1 MSLDDRRDHLIA
13 KAISMI
19 NDDIALPVDL
29 LAELDELGVSLNWL
43 FLEAA
48 STTPSIYNIE

>member
-1 MSLDDRRDHLIA
+1 MLLDDRRDRLIA

-19 NDDIALPVDL
+19 NEDIALPIDL
-29 LAELDELGVSLNWL
+29 LAELDELGVNINWL

-48 STTPSIYNIE
+48 SMTPNINNIE

>member
-1 MSLDDRRDHLIA
+1 MSLDDQRDHLIA

-19 NDDIALPVDL
+19 NEDIALPIDL
-29 LAELDELGVSLNWL
+29 LAELDELGVNINWL

-48 STTPSIYNIE
+48 SMTPSIYNIE

>member
-1 MSLDDRRDHLIA
+1 MSLDDQRDHLIA

-19 NDDIALPVDL
+19 NEDIALPIDL
-29 LAELDELGVSLNWL
+29 LAELDELGVNINWL

-48 STTPSIYNIE
+48 SMTPDIYNIE